1 MAALSGQFQQR
12 ALAGGGIRPVFTQ
25 LEQYG
30 QFNGGQY
37 VFRKDLIAKNPEA
50 VTAFTTGVGKAIEW
64 QKTTPR
70 EEVIARFTDIV
81 NARKR
86 TNENPDVLKYWLS
99 VGVPSKFGEI
109 SDKDFANWQD
119 WLKDTGAVTGD
130 LDLSNLY
137 TNEFNKA
144 ATGSAE
150 APAAKA
156 GG

>member
-1 MAALSGQFQQR
+1 M
-12 ALAGGGIRPVFTQ
+12 
-25 LEQYG
+25 
-30 QFNGGQY
+30 
-37 VFRKDLIAKNPEA
+37 
-50 VTAFTTGVGKAIEW
+50 
-64 QKTTPR
+64 
-70 EEVIARFTDIV
+70 
-81 NARKR
+81 
-86 TNENPDVLKYWLS
+86 LKYWLS